1 MRVLAKP
8 QLNRKAIRVSTQV
21 KLRECSVVIIGS
33 KCRICGRG
41 FKCETDVAVHQRWRH
56 FEPLMGDLENILY
69 MKNTSH
75 YSSQSRCN
83 IYGIETI
90 PNLRI
95 HECQI
100 QRYRKKRRERTVK
113 VIFKFNGIITTDRRI
128 NRKYLKM
135 WSVQQYSVDIST
147 QTEPL
152 ENERSQDNSATNID
166 LLLPDHAT
174 LNAVQCSVRP
184 YKAANR
190 YILGKSISTA
200 CSMVG
205 KSLMVISNTPHR
217 NAISDSNGS
226 YIEYSSS
233 CDSMSREDRMNTL
246 IVDNVNIQNETN
258 SRINTC
264 KTRNAYYRSKIS
276 ILNNRK
282 ISPACQQD
290 ESIDISSSPICKQ
303 HSGSSENLYH
313 IPTKQFNQNA
323 NVVNIV
329 NVVDVDVNGND
340 NSFDDIQITMKRS
353 STRFNDKNESTE
365 VNANVDDDVQEVLR
379 IMRGNIRND
388 INHES
393 PNRIEREILLQ
404 SAINE
409 ICVFPTHR
417 GSNFR
422 EEERSTKLTAN
433 DMKTSDNSLFEPIA
447 EDSNQFLQD
456 ELNKKLNLCLK
467 YLRHWDKS
475 LQ

>member
-1 MRVLAKP
+1 
-8 QLNRKAIRVSTQV
+8 
-21 KLRECSVVIIGS
+21 
-33 KCRICGRG
+33 
-41 FKCETDVAVHQRWRH
+41 
-56 FEPLMGDLENILY
+56 
-69 MKNTSH
+69 
-75 YSSQSRCN
+75 
-83 IYGIETI
+83 
-90 PNLRI
+90 
-95 HECQI
+95 
-100 QRYRKKRRERTVK
+100 
-113 VIFKFNGIITTDRRI
+113 
-128 NRKYLKM
+128 
-135 WSVQQYSVDIST
+135 
-147 QTEPL
+147 
-152 ENERSQDNSATNID
+152 
-166 LLLPDHAT
+166 
-174 LNAVQCSVRP
+174 
-184 YKAANR
+184 
-190 YILGKSISTA
+190 
-200 CSMVG
+200 
-205 KSLMVISNTPHR
+205 
-217 NAISDSNGS
+217 
-226 YIEYSSS
+226 
-233 CDSMSREDRMNTL
+233 MSREDRMNTL

-282 ISPACQQD
+282 ISPACQHD